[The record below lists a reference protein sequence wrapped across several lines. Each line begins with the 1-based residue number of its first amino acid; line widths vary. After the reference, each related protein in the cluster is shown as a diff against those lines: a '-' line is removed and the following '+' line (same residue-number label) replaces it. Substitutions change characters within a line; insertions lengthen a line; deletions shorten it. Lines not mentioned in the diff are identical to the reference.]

1 MRVAVRVCATVSAI
15 PPRTFVCVLA
25 ICCRAL
31 AVLEVVYS
39 YGVRDHG
46 GEEWAGGIVGVKLA
60 HKEGDHGD
68 LDEEDDGV
76 E

>member
-1 MRVAVRVCATVSAI
+1 VRLCLRFHRGPSTYVSEMLQGACGI
-15 PPRTFVCVLA
+15 YGCV
-25 ICCRAL
+25 
-31 AVLEVVYS
+31 S

-46 GEEWAGGIVGVKLA
+46 GEEWAGGIVGVELA

>member
-1 MRVAVRVCATVSAI
+1 MLRSACGI
-15 PPRTFVCVLA
+15 YGGV
-25 ICCRAL
+25 
-31 AVLEVVYS
+31 S

-46 GEEWAGGIVGVKLA
+46 GEEWAGGIVGVELA

>member
-1 MRVAVRVCATVSAI
+1 MYVSEMLQSASGA
-15 PPRTFVCVLA
+15 RGGA
-25 ICCRAL
+25 
-31 AVLEVVYS
+31 S

-46 GEEWAGGIVGVKLA
+46 GEEWSGGIVGVELA

-76 E
+76 K